1 MVGKNKVDF
10 LELADHSNINTTNF
24 NDETMMTI
32 RMETEEELKEI
43 GVIQKPAVNKRF
55 VKGFVVIILICIAF
69 VLITTLPKPPDEVC
83 P

>member
-43 GVIQKPAVNKRF
+43 DDIQKPVINKRI
-55 VKGFVVIILICIAF
+55 VIGLVVIILICLASF
-69 VLITTLPKPPDEVC
+69 LITILPKHPKEVC